1 MDHDNLV
8 STFGETVGVE
18 KAQSLLEDTL
28 DDLGLEQAESYS
40 SHEVADI
47 CETIA
52 RDTDGYLEIVATEIR
67 VRERAQRR
75 FDALIE
81 ELSDPVVAVSFHQ
94 STPIVTGYNPAFE
107 ATFGYGQ
114 DAVGRSLPALIVPA
128 DDRTDPLD
136 VWFRSNVGRGTELD
150 RLTDDGE
157 RRTFLF
163 QPVVVS
169 GFGGEI
175 EGYGIYTDITDEK
188 RRERTLE
195 RQNEQLERFVSVV
208 SHDLRNPLTVAQGNV
223 DLARQLN
230 DDPEVATRLE
240 DAIDAQE
247 RMEQLVE
254 DLLALAS
261 QGRTVDD
268 PRSVVLEEVVSN
280 AWRYVET
287 ADIELVETFPDGL
300 TIEAD
305 GDRLSQL
312 FENLFRNAVEQV
324 RRALGR
330 KLPRTPSNTAPRAM
344 PELTGLQ
351 TRSNTGPVTPPTKA
365 ANARFAWGGTRAS
378 CLSRTTVRG
387 SRRTNARTSSITATR
402 RPRTGPASAWRSSR
416 RSRTPTAGRSTS
428 AKGST
433 AARGSKFV
441 VSPSGVG
448 PDVLGLRPQSR
459 YRTDALG
466 RPRRSVAVRRRTR
479 RAPHRVLDS
488 NGRRHQPSTARVRW
502 LGRRSG
508 VPTRRP
514 AERRRGRPP
523 ARGAVRPPDS
533 GDRRC
538 GSRDR
543 VAPDEC
549 GGELRRVG
557 SGPRP
562 RERRVGRA
570 GHPRHRCSGCRRVD
584 ARAGGSRSRRD
595 RRPVDRDRRR
605 VRTVVRQISFTLAR
619 DRGPR

>member
-1 MDHDNLV
+1 MDHDDLV

-28 DDLGLEQAESYS
+28 DDLGLEQAKSYS

-136 VWFRSNVGRGTELD
+136 VWFRSDDGRGTELD

-268 PRSVVLEEVVSN
+268 PRSVVLEDVVSN

-287 ADIELVETFPDGL
+287 ADVELVETFPDGL

-312 FENLFRNAVEQV
+312 FENLFRNAVEHGSTSPQSQTPEDAV
-324 RRALGR
+324 EHGSTS
-330 KLPRTPSNTAPRAM
+330 PRSQTPEDAVEHGSTSPRSQT
-344 PELTGLQ
+344 PEDAVEHGSTSPQSQTPEDAVEHGSTSPRSQTPEDAVEHGSTSPRSQTPEDAVEHGSTSPRSQTPEDAVEHGSTSHAGADGSADAVEHVAGDSTDESGERTVHVGWDEGVLFVEDDGPGIPADERENVFDHGYTTSADGTGFGLAIVEAIADAH
-351 TRSNTGPVTPPTKA
+351 GWAIDVGEGIDGG
-365 ANARFAWGGTRAS
+365 ARFEIRGIS
-378 CLSRTTVRG
+378 VG
-387 SRRTNARTSSITATR
+387 SR
-402 RPRTGPASAWRSSR
+402 P
-416 RSRTPTAGRSTS
+416 
-428 AKGST
+428 
-433 AARGSKFV
+433 
-441 VSPSGVG
+441 
-448 PDVLGLRPQSR
+448 
-459 YRTDALG
+459 
-466 RPRRSVAVRRRTR
+466 
-479 RAPHRVLDS
+479 
-488 NGRRHQPSTARVRW
+488 
-502 LGRRSG
+502 
-508 VPTRRP
+508 
-514 AERRRGRPP
+514 
-523 ARGAVRPPDS
+523 
-533 GDRRC
+533 
-538 GSRDR
+538 
-543 VAPDEC
+543 
-549 GGELRRVG
+549 
-557 SGPRP
+557 
-562 RERRVGRA
+562 
-570 GHPRHRCSGCRRVD
+570 
-584 ARAGGSRSRRD
+584 
-595 RRPVDRDRRR
+595 
-605 VRTVVRQISFTLAR
+605 
-619 DRGPR
+619 